1 MSNYKQQIRGT
12 YDHMW
17 GHMRRNPYTSR
28 SSVGIRS
35 SKILDANAGRYGE
48 EVAARLDR
56 RDSRGSIITKDRWY

>member
-1 MSNYKQQIRGT
+1 
-12 YDHMW
+12 
-17 GHMRRNPYTSR
+17 MRRNPYTSR